1 MKYIQ
6 QIIFIILAGA
16 ALFSCEESYLDRP
29 VTDEVVKEDVF
40 TDYREVYDF
49 VNHIY
54 ALRDRGIDHEIL
66 TAATDESLESD
77 LGSTIHYLNNG
88 NWSPSFNPVDRW
100 GTGFRAIRLA
110 NIFFDNVD
118 LMELTNYDQ
127 PITDPNEQN
136 ANGELITAAELKSR
150 FMGEVYFLRGYYQL
164 ELFKRY
170 GALPVLK
177 SVLDENDA
185 NINRSSVQETV
196 DAIVSDFDNAMA
208 LLPDNYN
215 YYPAHKGR
223 ATAPMAQAF
232 KSQALLFAASPLFNP
247 ENNQERWMDAMTSSR
262 AVIDGG
268 HYQLGSNYKGV
279 FVNNRDNP
287 EIIWS
292 IRKRATNSVERSNTP
307 VGYEGGG
314 GGLNPLEELVSD
326 YEMSDGTPFDWDNP
340 EHAAQPY
347 ANRDPRFYASI
358 LYNGADWQGR
368 KVQTYVGGLD
378 GEGVN
383 NATLTG
389 YYYAKRMDPQL
400 DLLRNQT
407 SIKNWVVLRYGEIL
421 LNYAEARNEAIGPDE
436 MVYQTVNQIRE
447 RAGMPGLEEGLTQ
460 DEMRNKIRHERR
472 IELAFEGNRFF
483 DVRRWEIGTR
493 TFDGPV
499 HGVRPVIQS
508 DSTYQYNVI
517 EVENRIF
524 TEKMKLFPIQEQEI
538 INTNGSLTQ
547 NPGW

>member
-1 MKYIQ
+1 MK
-6 QIIFIILAGA
+6 ILQKLILITLLGA
-16 ALFSCEESYLDRP
+16 AFSACDKGYLDRP

-40 TDYREVYDF
+40 RDYREVYKF

-54 ALRDRGIDHEIL
+54 SLRDQSRADDL
-66 TAATDESLESD
+66 TAATDESLESN
-77 LGSTIHYLNNG
+77 LGSSIHYLNNG
-88 NWSPSFNPVDRW
+88 NWSPSFNPLDQW

-110 NIFFDNVD
+110 NLFFDNVD

-127 PITDPNEQN
+127 PINDPNEQN
-136 ANGELITAAELKSR
+136 AEGALISVAELKSR

-170 GALPVLK
+170 GALPVIK
-177 SVLDENDA
+177 TVLDEDNT
-185 NINRSSVQETV
+185 NITRSSVDETV
-196 DAIVSDFDNAMA
+196 NAIISDFDNAME

-215 YYPAHKGR
+215 YYAPNKGR

-232 KSQALLFAASPLFNP
+232 KSQTLLFAASPLFNP
-247 ENNQERWMDAMTSSR
+247 DNNQDKWMTAMT
-262 AVIDGG
+262 AAQNVIESGN
-268 HYQLGSNYKGV
+268 YQLSNNYKRI

-292 IRKRATNSVERSNTP
+292 NRKRATNSIERANTP

-326 YEMSDGTPFDWDNP
+326 YEMEDGTPFDWSNP
-340 EHAAQPY
+340 DHAAKPY
-347 ANRDPRFYASI
+347 ENRDPRFYASI
-358 LYNGADWQGR
+358 LYNGAEWQGR
-368 KVQTYVGGLD
+368 KVETFVGGLD

-383 NATLTG
+383 NGTLTG
-389 YYYAKRMDPQL
+389 YYYAKRMDPEL

-407 SIKNWVVLRYGEIL
+407 SIKNWVILRYGEIL

-436 MVYQTVNQIRE
+436 MVYQAVNQIRE
-447 RAGMPGLEEGLTQ
+447 RAGMPVLEENLSQ
-460 DEMRNKIRHERR
+460 DAMRDKIHHERR

-483 DVRRWEIGTR
+483 DVRRWETGTQA
-493 TFDGPV
+493 FDGAV

-508 DSTYQYNVI
+508 DSTFQYNI
-517 EVENRIF
+517 IDVEDRIF
-524 TEKMKLFPIQEQEI
+524 TEKMELFPIQEQEI